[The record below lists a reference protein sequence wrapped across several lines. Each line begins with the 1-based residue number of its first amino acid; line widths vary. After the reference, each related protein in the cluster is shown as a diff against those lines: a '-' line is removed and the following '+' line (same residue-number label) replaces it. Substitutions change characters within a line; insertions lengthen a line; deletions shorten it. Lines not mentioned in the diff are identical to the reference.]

1 MSTPTN
7 PNQSG
12 PRGARLPINSTN
24 TRLTVQVS
32 AASSDYALVL
42 ADANT
47 AITFD
52 GTFEVQ
58 VPDEAS
64 VDFPVGTQIIIINR
78 GSGTLTF
85 DSVSAA
91 SIYSAGS
98 VYDITAQYGI
108 ASLIK
113 TGADEWYLAGNL
125 A

>member
-1 MSTPTN
+1 MAIINN

-24 TRLTVQVS
+24 TRLTVSVS
-32 AASSDYALVL
+32 AASTDYTLVL

-52 GTFEVQ
+52 GTFNVL
-58 VPDEAS
+58 VPDEAT
-64 VDFPVGTQIIIINR
+64 VYFPIGTQIIVINR
-78 GSGTLTF
+78 GTGTLSF
-85 DSVSAA
+85 DPVSAA
-91 SIYSAGS
+91 TINSAGS
-98 VYDITAQYGI
+98 VYDISAEYGI

>member
-7 PNQSG
+7 PNQYG

-24 TRLTVQVS
+24 TRLTVDVS
-32 AASSDYALVL
+32 AASTDYTLVL

-52 GTFEVQ
+52 GTFDVLI
-58 VPDEAS
+58 PDEAT
-64 VDFPVGTQIIIINR
+64 VDFPVGTQVIVINR
-78 GSGTLTF
+78 GTGTLTF
-85 DSVSAA
+85 GAVSAA
-91 SIYSAGS
+91 TINSAGS
-98 VYDITAQYGI
+98 VYDITAEYGI